1 MTTVRDAAFELFRAR
16 GMTTIFGNPG
26 STELPMLGQYASDFR
41 YVLGLQEAVAVGM
54 ADGFAQASGNVAHVN
69 LHTAPGVGN
78 GVGAI
83 FNARANKAPL
93 LVTAG
98 QQVRSLMTLQANL
111 TNRDAVEVPK
121 PYVKFSVEPPRA
133 VDVPFALA
141 QAIHHASLPP
151 RGPAFVSI
159 PMDDWGHE
167 LAPVD
172 YAAQLARA
180 VDGHAQADPE
190 RVAALAKRLRTAARP
205 VFVAGPE
212 IDASGGW
219 DAAVELAES
228 QRLPV
233 WASPATGGGRIGFP
247 EDHPAFQG
255 VLPPAV
261 GPLAQA
267 LAGYDLVLVAGS
279 SVFPYYPNIPGDFLP
294 DGAQLVAITSDPDE
308 AARAPIG
315 EAIVADVALT
325 LRALVAE
332 LAARAGGGRPDSD
345 SAEREPSEREQPP
358 ARFELEPPPPG
369 EQLSGGEVHTVLAG
383 LFPAD
388 GIVVLESPSST
399 AALRNNLRLS
409 RPGSYYFSAGGGLGF
424 GLAASLGVQLAQP
437 ERQVVCVL
445 GEGSAQYAIT
455 AFWTAAAYAIPVK
468 FLVLRNND
476 YSILKWFAM
485 LESVEGAPGLDLP
498 KLDVAATAA
507 SYGVPSSTVSGSD
520 ELHAGLVDALA
531 QDGPRLVQVDVAPGM
546 ALA

>member
-1 MTTVRDAAFELFRAR
+1 MTTVRDAAFELFRER

-26 STELPMLGQYASDFR
+26 STELAMLGPWPEDFR

-54 ADGFAQASGNVAHVN
+54 ADGFAQASGSVAHVN

-78 GVGAI
+78 GVGAL

-98 QQVRSLMTLQANL
+98 QQARSLITLQANL

-121 PYVKFSVEPPRA
+121 PYVKWSYEPPRA
-133 VDVPFALA
+133 ADVPFALA
-141 QAIHHASLPP
+141 QAIHHASLAPK
-151 RGPAFVSI
+151 GPAFVSI
-159 PMDDWGHE
+159 PMDDWTQE
-167 LAPVD
+167 IEPVD
-172 YAAQLARA
+172 YATQIARSL
-180 VDGHAQADPE
+180 DGRAQAGPE
-190 RVAALAKRLRTAARP
+190 QIAALAERLHTAERP
-205 VFVAGPE
+205 VLVAGPE

-219 DAAVELAES
+219 EAAVELAES

-261 GPLAQA
+261 APLAQA
-267 LAGYDLVLVAGS
+267 LAGHDLVLVAGS
-279 SVFPYYPNIPGDFLP
+279 SVFPYYPNLPGEFLP
-294 DGAQLVAITSDPDE
+294 EGARLVAITSDPDE
-308 AARAPIG
+308 AARAPMG
-315 EAIVADVALT
+315 DAIVADVALT
-325 LRALVAE
+325 LRALVTE
-332 LAARAGGGRPDSD
+332 LTALSARADAPGRD
-345 SAEREPSEREQPP
+345 PSEREQPP

-369 EQLSGGEVHTVLAG
+369 EQLSGGEVHTLLAE
-383 LFPAD
+383 LFPED

-424 GLAASLGVQLAQP
+424 GLAAALGVQLAQP
-437 ERQVVCVL
+437 QRQVVCVL

-455 AFWTAAAYAIPVK
+455 AFWTAAAYSIPVK
-468 FLVLRNND
+468 FLVLRNNE
-476 YSILKWFAM
+476 YSILKWFAV
-485 LESVEGAPGLDLP
+485 LESVAGAPGLDLP

-507 SYGVPSSTVSGSD
+507 SYGVPSSTVDGR
-520 ELHAGLVDALA
+520 EQLRAGLLDALA